1 MTIDPRCCGSGTC
14 IVDAAG
20 RCWCGQQWDG
30 EKMCNPPPLAHQD
43 HERQPAD
50 RGTAL
55 QHDAWMNKVGSVN
68 DELAALPAPVIR
80 PSRRISLGRR
90 WLSMGFVVTALSALS
105 MPLPASAAAVAE
117 LDARAVRAVV
127 EAQLESFTVANAE
140 RAFSYASAAIRT
152 QFGDAANFMSMVRA
166 SYPMLVQ
173 PVATSFFVPEWVD
186 GAVLQKV
193 QLRDRAGRLWLA
205 SYQLLQEADATWR
218 INACVVLPD
227 SGKSST

>member
-1 MTIDPRCCGSGTC
+1 
-14 IVDAAG
+14 
-20 RCWCGQQWDG
+20 
-30 EKMCNPPPLAHQD
+30 
-43 HERQPAD
+43 
-50 RGTAL
+50 
-55 QHDAWMNKVGSVN
+55 MNRVGSVN
-68 DELAALPAPVIR
+68 DKLAALPAPVIR
-80 PSRRISLGRR
+80 QSRRISLGRR
-90 WLSMGFVVTALSALS
+90 WLSLGFVVTALSALS

-173 PVATSFFVPEWVD
+173 PVATSFFVPEWAD

-205 SYQLLQEADATWR
+205 SYQLLQQADATWR
-218 INACVVLPD
+218 INGCVVLPD